1 MRHFLPILAALAVGA
16 AWGQDPAYSAA
27 NFANSSDYSPG
38 PFAPNSVLSLFGT
51 NLSWVTAALAP
62 GDIFAATLPTQ
73 LGNVEV
79 IEDGYPVSLLYV
91 SPSQI
96 NFIVR
101 GTEIA
106 GAITVHVVRES
117 SSGPEV
123 TLILVDAAPALFA
136 QSTGY
141 VVATHADGSPIAAD
155 SPAHA
160 GDTVVVYAT
169 GLGKTTP
176 NPAPGEIPQTAAQIV
191 SPGSLTV
198 YLDGAALDPVWIKY
212 AGLTPLSIGLYQIN
226 IQLPPNPG
234 TDPEIRVDVGT
245 QESQAG
251 LKIAVR

>member
-1 MRHFLPILAALAVGA
+1 
-16 AWGQDPAYSAA
+16 
-27 NFANSSDYSPG
+27 
-38 PFAPNSVLSLFGT
+38 
-51 NLSWVTAALAP
+51 
-62 GDIFAATLPTQ
+62 
-73 LGNVEV
+73 
-79 IEDGYPVSLLYV
+79 
-91 SPSQI
+91 
-96 NFIVR
+96 
-101 GTEIA
+101 
-106 GAITVHVVRES
+106 VVRES